1 MDTVLIT
8 LASVVGTVAAI
19 VVWRRLFPSPMPA
32 WFDPINTWYRNRA
45 FPPAVALAQFS
56 VASGRRVLELGPAGG
71 YLTPSAAEA
80 VGPAGLL
87 VALDIQRPLLRRLQ
101 ARLAAKSPPL
111 VQGNALALPFRDAA
125 FDVVILAGVLG
136 ELPDRLKALGEI
148 RRVLVPGGTL
158 AVAEEFLLDPDYMR
172 LPAVLRLADQAGFEP
187 RERFTSW
194 FQYTQR
200 FLRPAA

>member
-1 MDTVLIT
+1 
-8 LASVVGTVAAI
+8 
-19 VVWRRLFPSPMPA
+19 MPA

-45 FPPAVALAQFS
+45 FPPDVALQQFS
-56 VASGRRVLELGPAGG
+56 VASGQRVLELGPAGG
-71 YLTPSAAEA
+71 YLTAAAAET

-87 VALDIQRPLLRRLQ
+87 VALDIQRPLLSRLK
-101 ARLAAKSPPL
+101 ARLAKSPPL

-172 LPAVLRLADQAGFEP
+172 LPAVLRLANQAGFEP
-187 RERFTSW
+187 RELFASW

-200 FLRPAA
+200 LLRPAA